1 MKVLLDTHALLWFIF
16 GDLRL
21 SPKVRAT
28 IEDGNSTVLI
38 GTATLWE
45 IAIKVS
51 LGKLELQC
59 SYEEF
64 LRRTL
69 YDEDF
74 SHLSITLE
82 ALSVLAQMPLHHRD
96 PFDRLLIA
104 QAISQ
109 KLPIVTR
116 DPAFAAYPV
125 EIIW

>member
-1 MKVLLDTHALLWFIF
+1 MKVLLDTHTLLWFIF

-21 SPKVRAT
+21 SPKARAM
-28 IEDGNSTVLI
+28 IADGSNTVLLS
-38 GTATLWE
+38 TATLWE

-51 LGKLELQC
+51 LSKLELQC

-69 YDEDF
+69 YDEEF

-82 ALSVLAQMPLHHRD
+82 ALSILAQMPHHHRD

-109 KLPIVTR
+109 RLPIVTR
-116 DPAFAAYPV
+116 DPAFADYPI